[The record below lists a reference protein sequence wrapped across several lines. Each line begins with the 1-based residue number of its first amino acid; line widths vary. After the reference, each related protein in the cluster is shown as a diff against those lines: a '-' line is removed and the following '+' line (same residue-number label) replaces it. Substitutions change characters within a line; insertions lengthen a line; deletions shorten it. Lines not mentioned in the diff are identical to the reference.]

1 MVIYMNKSTQLL
13 AGFAGIALG
22 ALTLVG
28 LVDHAL
34 DKATDFECHTDTVV
48 VNYGD
53 TLWGIASENC
63 TGHTGHAT
71 HQIAELNNGSTIQ
84 IGEVIQLP

>member
-1 MVIYMNKSTQLL
+1 MVIYMNKSTQIL

-22 ALTLVG
+22 VLTLVG

-48 VNYGD
+48 VN
-53 TLWGIASENC
+53 
-63 TGHTGHAT
+63 
-71 HQIAELNNGSTIQ
+71 
-84 IGEVIQLP
+84 